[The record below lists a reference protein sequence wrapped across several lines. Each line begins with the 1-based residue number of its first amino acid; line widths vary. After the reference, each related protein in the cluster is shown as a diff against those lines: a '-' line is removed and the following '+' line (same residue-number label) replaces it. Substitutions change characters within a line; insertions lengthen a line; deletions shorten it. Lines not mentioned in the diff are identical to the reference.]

1 MLADLRVRNF
11 RCIESA
17 ALDLD
22 ASLNV
27 FTGANGA
34 GKTSFLESIFFLGR
48 GRSFRGSDNRI
59 LIGRQGTRVEIGGHV
74 IESTGR
80 VYLGVG
86 IAAGGLDIHVAG
98 HAGCGAADLAARF
111 GVQAIDSEIS
121 DLAEGPPEPRR
132 RLLDWGVF
140 HVEPG
145 YLNAWRIF
153 RRALAQRN
161 AALREQATDAVL
173 RVWEAELAAAGTVV
187 DDQRRRHAARLASEF
202 QAVGR
207 RLLDA
212 EVSLTYLSGWNQE
225 QTLAA
230 TLEANRDSDRL
241 AGFTRAGPQR
251 ADLRCEINAEATR
264 WRASKGQQK
273 LLGAALVLAQ
283 VGLVA
288 AGENKRIALI
298 VDEPAADLDGVR
310 LAAFLA
316 AIASAPAQV
325 FMACISTAGLPF
337 PDGGK
342 LFHVEHGSAKAL
354 L

>member
-1 MLADLRVRNF
+1 MAQPLGVRLSGEG
-11 RCIESA
+11 IEA
-17 ALDLD
+17 RH
-22 ASLNV
+22 
-27 FTGANGA
+27 A
-34 GKTSFLESIFFLGR
+34 GR
-48 GRSFRGSDNRI
+48 P
-59 LIGRQGTRVEIGGHV
+59 IGG
-74 IESTGR
+74 
-80 VYLGVG
+80 
-86 IAAGGLDIHVAG
+86 
-98 HAGCGAADLAARF
+98 LAELATVF
-111 GVQAIDSEIS
+111 PVQAIDPEVHRLV
-121 DLAEGPPEPRR
+121 DGGPQERR
-132 RLLDWGVF
+132 RYLDWGVF

-187 DDQRRRHAARLASEF
+187 DEQRRRHAARLASEF

-337 PDGGK
+337 HDGWK
-342 LFHVEHGSAKAL
+342 LFHVEHGNAKAL